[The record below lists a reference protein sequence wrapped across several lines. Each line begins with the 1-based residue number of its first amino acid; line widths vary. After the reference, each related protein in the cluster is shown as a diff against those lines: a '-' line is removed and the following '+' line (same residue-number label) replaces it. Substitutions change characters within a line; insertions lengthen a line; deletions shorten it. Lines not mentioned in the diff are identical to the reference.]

1 MMKTRMS
8 IETQNMD
15 TGPAEQF
22 QSWLGQKIKIIYMK
36 LTIVRIK
43 AIKNWNLDFWEVA
56 KINVQKLNPGL

>member
-22 QSWLGQKIKIIYMK
+22 QSWLGQKIKNYMK
-36 LTIVRIK
+36 VTIVRIK
-43 AIKNWNLDFWEVA
+43 AIKNWNLEAWIFG
-56 KINVQKLNPGL
+56 K

>member
-22 QSWLGQKIKIIYMK
+22 QSWLGQKIKNYLHEIDNCTHQSHKK
-36 LTIVRIK
+36 LELGFLGSSQ
-43 AIKNWNLDFWEVA
+43 N
-56 KINVQKLNPGL
+56 